1 MLTREQRQ
9 QLEAEWSADEQSIV
23 RYGRLLKMGVLSVV
37 ALGVVWIG
45 GTADRQETG
54 QQAGAGAAITRLQSE
69 GSAVRAS
76 QQVADER
83 RAQREGR
90 PAAQLQQAASR

>member
-9 QLEAEWSADEQSIV
+9 QLEAEWSADELSIV
-23 RYGRLLKMGVLSVV
+23 RYARLLKMGVLSVAV
-37 ALGVVWIG
+37 LGLVWIA

-54 QQAGAGAAITRLQSE
+54 QQAAAGVSITRLQSE

-76 QQVADER
+76 RQVADER
-83 RAQREGR
+83 RAQREGN
-90 PAAQLQQAASR
+90 PAARLQQAASR

>member
-23 RYGRLLKMGVLSVV
+23 RYARLLKMGVLSVV
-37 ALGVVWIG
+37 VLGVVWIA

-54 QQAGAGAAITRLQSE
+54 QQAGAGASITRLQSE

-83 RAQREGR
+83 RAQWEGKPGR
-90 PAAQLQQAASR
+90 SQQAASR